1 MINVLT
7 FIDFALSHADPG
19 ALPKNAD
26 VPYSV
31 GIDGVWKYLW
41 GTRGQVCTQAL
52 LDARYKSYYSKN
64 GWDRREYEAATRGW
78 VDEQVHVA
86 DCEGLL
92 DAFLNKDVNADYN
105 FRKYCTEKGLIAA
118 INRPWVIGEAVFNG
132 TDSKKTHVG
141 WVCGFVGSDPLVVE
155 ERGLKYGCTITR
167 MSKRAWKYRGLMTA
181 VFDYANPE
189 PVPEPKEYVFTRIL
203 KRGMD
208 GDDVIKLKS
217 LLIRNGYRDGISV
230 DKDASKHFGSAT
242 KRNVKAFQRD
252 SGLTVDGIAGKKT
265 ITALGG
271 IFY

>member
-1 MINVLT
+1 MINILK
-7 FIDFALSHADPG
+7 FIEFALSHADPK
-19 ALPKNAD
+19 AVPKNA
-26 VPYSV
+26 VLAAPV
-31 GIDGVWKYLW
+31 GIDGVWEYLW
-41 GTRGQVCTQAL
+41 GTHGQICTEKL
-52 LDARYKSYYSKN
+52 LADRYKSYYKKN
-64 GWDRREYEAATRGW
+64 SWDEKEYASVTKGW
-78 VDEQVHVA
+78 VENKVHVS
-86 DCEGLL
+86 DCQGLL
-92 DAFLNKDVNADYN
+92 DAFTGKDVNADYN
-105 FRKYCTEKGLIAA
+105 YRHYCTEKGLIAA

-181 VFDYANPE
+181 VFDYADPE

-217 LLIRNGYRDGISV
+217 LLIRNVYRDGISV
-230 DKDASKHFGSAT
+230 DNDASKHFGSAT